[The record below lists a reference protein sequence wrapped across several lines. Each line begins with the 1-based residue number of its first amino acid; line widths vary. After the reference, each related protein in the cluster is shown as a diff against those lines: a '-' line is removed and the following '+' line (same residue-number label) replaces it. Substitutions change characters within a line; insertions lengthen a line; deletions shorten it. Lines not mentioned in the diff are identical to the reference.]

1 MTNYAHSLLVESAI
15 FGYNLE
21 TIFIFENVSG
31 DVFYLITF
39 QECIRL
45 HFTDYIAL
53 QVVDCGCVPGLVFE
67 YLAGGIKGP
76 KAVSKG
82 PLMQPALSYS
92 L

>member
-1 MTNYAHSLLVESAI
+1 MTDYAHSLLVEPI
-15 FGYNLE
+15 FGYNLG

-31 DVFYLITF
+31 DVFYLIAS

-45 HFTDYIAL
+45 HFTDYISQ
-53 QVVDCGCVPGLVFE
+53 QVVDCGCVPGPVFE